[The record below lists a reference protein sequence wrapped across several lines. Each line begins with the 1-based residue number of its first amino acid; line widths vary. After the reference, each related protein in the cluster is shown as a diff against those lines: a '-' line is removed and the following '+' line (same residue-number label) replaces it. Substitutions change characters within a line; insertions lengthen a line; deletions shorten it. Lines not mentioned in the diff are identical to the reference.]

1 MTKSCTSF
9 RAVLGSL
16 ALLLTSASEAKT
28 FMFPT
33 VWEFYGTS
41 WSVLRYV
48 RPIASAPSVAF
59 DVPDVIADRLMRW
72 GDTWAGNNT
81 GIYIAD
87 IAYPLWP
94 TEQPIL
100 GIPGQTVYT
109 LWAYNPA
116 RIFAIVHPTINP
128 TCLKWGVVAYAR
140 GGPTPNDKTWIFEAP
155 CFPITILDPN
165 TCSISSTDVTLDHGT
180 VTLGRPSRATASFDI
195 SCKKSGSGRISLPS
209 GSANVPIGGGF
220 ATLSTD
226 RGPLS
231 TSLIFPEGSSTIQ
244 LVSTLTD
251 VQSGVWS
258 ASTVITL
265 DMD

>member
-1 MTKSCTSF
+1 
-9 RAVLGSL
+9 
-16 ALLLTSASEAKT
+16 
-28 FMFPT
+28 MFPL
-33 VWEFYGTS
+33 VWEYYGPS
-41 WSVLRYV
+41 LSVLRYL
-48 RPIASAPSVAF
+48 RPVTASPAVPF
-59 DVPDVIADRLMRW
+59 DVPDHIANRPTYLPPGW
-72 GDTWAGNNT
+72 GALNSGT
-81 GIYIAD
+81 YVAD

-94 TEQPIL
+94 TQQPIL
-100 GIPGQTVYT
+100 GVAGQSQGGV
-109 LWAYNPA
+109 WANTPD
-116 RIFAIVHPTINP
+116 RIFAITHPTIDA
-128 TCLKWGVVAYAR
+128 TCLKYGVVAYSSNNQ
-140 GGPTPNDKTWIFEAP
+140 GGWNSRLIFELP

-180 VTLGRPSRATASFDI
+180 ITLGRPSRATASLDI
-195 SCKKSGSGRISLPS
+195 SCKQSGSGRISLPS

-231 TSLIFPEGSSTIQ
+231 TSLFFPEGSSTIQ
-244 LVSTLTD
+244 LVSTLSD